1 MVSSSGRM
9 PKYKIGDRVKINVG
23 GPDMVIYQVI
33 DYGSEGFIGNY
44 KCQWFAGKKLDNGI
58 FQEDSLVSVFEEKTN
73 HDG

>member
-23 GPDMVIYQVI
+23 GPDMVIYQVNDSGI
-33 DYGSEGFIGNY
+33 EGFKGNY

-58 FQEDSLVSVFEEKTN
+58 FQEDSLVSVSEEKTN
-73 HDG
+73 HDS